1 MSCPSMVVVYCG
13 IWLSR
18 ASCARQSYLV
28 VVQKPKRVWMTD
40 PSEPRSQIT
49 PDLPALSTAS
59 CAYAPSAVNLSRL
72 PKVPLVAVTCRP

>member
-1 MSCPSMVVVYCG
+1 
-13 IWLSR
+13 
-18 ASCARQSYLV
+18 
-28 VVQKPKRVWMTD
+28 MTD
-40 PSEPRSQIT
+40 PSELRSQIT